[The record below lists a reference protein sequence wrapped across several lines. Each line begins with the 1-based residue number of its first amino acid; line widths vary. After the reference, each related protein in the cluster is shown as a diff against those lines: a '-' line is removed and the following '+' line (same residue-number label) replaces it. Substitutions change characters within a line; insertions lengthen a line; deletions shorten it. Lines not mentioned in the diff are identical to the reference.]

1 MENDEKE
8 DGENWKV
15 DTEVWWEIIE
25 HNRNSGGLEGR
36 EVREGELEG
45 REVREGESEILINI
59 AIPPPP

>member
-36 EVREGELEG
+36 EVREGE
-45 REVREGESEILINI
+45 SEILINI
-59 AIPPPP
+59 AIPPPPRFLSR